1 MYEKQ
6 TAETVR
12 KRMLDAVKAGIDKRE
27 GSIIFDATAP
37 VSIEIE
43 LLYAALDYYL
53 KNTFADT
60 ADREFLIE
68 RAKERGV
75 IPHKATKAVV
85 KGRYEPI
92 TARVAVGARFSC
104 EDLNYKVIEAKK
116 DGYMLLECETAG
128 RDGNRQDGRLIPID
142 FNMGLRIA
150 EITEVTVPAVDDEDT
165 EVFRERFLASFDLQS
180 YGGNI
185 SDYKEKVGAI
195 SGVGGVKVYP
205 VWDGGGTVKIV
216 FCTSENKTPT
226 AEFIAQV
233 QEKIDPEPYR
243 QKGVGIAPI
252 GHYVTVAGTTDKAVN
267 INIKISPRD
276 GVTLEE
282 LKPTVERAI
291 RDYLAGLNKGW
302 RNTQTVTT
310 KRFENTGLVVRIAH
324 IESAILDVAGVLDVE
339 GTTLN
344 GSTRNLELGTDELA
358 VLGAVNYG

>member
-1 MYEKQ
+1 M
-6 TAETVR
+6 
-12 KRMLDAVKAGIDKRE
+12 
-27 GSIIFDATAP
+27 
-37 VSIEIE
+37 
-43 LLYAALDYYL
+43 
-53 KNTFADT
+53 
-60 ADREFLIE
+60 
-68 RAKERGV
+68 
-75 IPHKATKAVV
+75 
-85 KGRYEPI
+85 
-92 TARVAVGARFSC
+92 
-104 EDLNYKVIEAKK
+104 NYKVIEVKK

-128 RDGNRQDGRLIPID
+128 RGGNRQDGRLIPID
-142 FNMGLRIA
+142 FNMGLRVA

-205 VWDGGGTVKIV
+205 VWNGGGTVKVV

-233 QEKIDPEPYR
+233 
-243 QKGVGIAPI
+243 
-252 GHYVTVAGTTDKAVN
+252 GHYVTVAGTTDKAIN

-282 LKPTVERAI
+282 LKPTVESAI
-291 RDYLAGLNKGW
+291 RDYLASLNKGW